1 MSDHGTLTK
10 GDFVMQ
16 ERLQRFGGWLAG
28 MVIPNIGAF
37 IAWGLITALVIPT
50 GWLAELGIST
60 ETWTT
65 GDDGEGPGMST
76 RNLVGPMIQYLLP
89 LLVAYTGGKMVH
101 GHRGGVLAA
110 IAAMGVIGSQGT
122 LTADDGTVL
131 TIQPPQF
138 LGAMIIG
145 PLSGWVMKKIDE
157 FLEPRTPAGFEMLFN
172 NFSQGIAG
180 LGLVTVAYNII
191 GPIMA
196 AVANVFGNAV
206 EGLADANLLPIADIP
221 IEVAKV
227 LFLNNAINHG
237 VLTPLGAEQVAE
249 KGRSIYYM
257 LESNP
262 GPGLGLLGAYWF
274 AGKGLAKLSAP
285 GAIIIHFLGGIH
297 EVYFPYVLMNPV
309 MIGAMWAGG
318 ITADLVFVATDAG
331 LTTPPSPGS
340 IFAYIAGLPP
350 EGGAA
355 FGVIAGVAVGAIM
368 SFVVG
373 TALLRLFPVKDM
385 ADTDVDAVGAGDGIP
400 DVPGMNI
407 PGATA

>member
-1 MSDHGTLTK
+1 
-10 GDFVMQ
+10 MQ

-37 IAWGLITALVIPT
+37 IAWGFITALIIDT
-50 GWLAELGIST
+50 GWLVKLGIFDVEQTSPLV
-60 ETWTT
+60 
-65 GDDGEGPGMST
+65 DP
-76 RNLVGPMIQYLLP
+76 LVGKVIVYLLP
-89 LLVAYTGGKMVH
+89 TLIAYTGGKMVH

-110 IAAMGVIGSQGT
+110 IAVFGVIGSQGT
-122 LTADDGTVL
+122 ILADDGTEL
-131 TIQPPQF
+131 AIQPPQF
-138 LGAMIIG
+138 MGAMLIG

-157 FLEPRTPAGFEMLFN
+157 FLEDRTPAGFEMLFN
-172 NFSQGIAG
+172 NFSQGFAG
-180 LGLVTVAYNII
+180 IGLVFASYWVV

-196 AVANVFGNAV
+196 RIASAFGNAV
-206 EGLADANLLPIADIP
+206 ETLADASLLPLADIP

-237 VLTPLGAEQVAE
+237 VLTPLGTEDVAE

-285 GAIIIHFLGGIH
+285 GAIIVHFFGGIH

-309 MIGAMWAGG
+309 MIVAMWAGG
-318 ITADLVFVATDAG
+318 ITADFVFLATDAG
-331 LTTPPSPGS
+331 LTVPPSPGS
-340 IFAYIAGLPP
+340 IFAYIGGLPP

-355 FGVIAGVAVGAIM
+355 FGVIAGVAVGAVV
-368 SFVVG
+368 SFVAG
-373 TALLRLFPVKDM
+373 SALLKMFPVKDM
-385 ADTDVDAVGAGDGIP
+385 ADTDIDEVGVGDAMPDIP
-400 DVPGMNI
+400 GMSVPG
-407 PGATA
+407 ASA